1 MVGDMPANS
10 LPIKLVD
17 IHFNF
22 YYKHK
27 EIVL

>member
-17 IHFNF
+17 MHFDLN
-22 YYKHK
+22 YTHK